1 MKDTLYRFGFAIHLL
16 AFLWIAGCV
25 STHNVLN
32 DLHSRLNP
40 TTVDS
45 IHYPTSTDEVLS
57 LVRYAINNDKSISIS
72 GGQHSMGGQQYGTGT
87 VHLNMSGMNDVL
99 KFDGEK
105 GIVTVE
111 AGIQWPELIEYL
123 IASQDNSE
131 NKYYPKTNRSR
142 PAVHRRCIIF
152 QHPWAGSVAATHG
165 SGR

>member
-1 MKDTLYRFGFAIHLL
+1 MKDTLYRFGFVIHLL
-16 AFLWIAGCV
+16 GLLWSAGCA

-32 DLHSRLNP
+32 DLHSKLNP

-57 LVRYAINNDKSISIS
+57 LVRHAISNDKSISIS

-105 GIVTVE
+105 GIVKAGLSVVA
-111 AGIQWPELIEYL
+111 AGITEHTFCALLLVLTMPLL
-123 IASQDNSE
+123 
-131 NKYYPKTNRSR
+131 
-142 PAVHRRCIIF
+142 PAPTISAFDLPRTSF
-152 QHPWAGSVAATHG
+152 SSLYTPDKP
-165 SGR
+165 